1 MKFRPVG
8 ADLLHADGQTDRQ
21 LAVAFRS
28 SANAPK
34 NILFI
39 CLKHFKSIYWSLKCA
54 WNLNLRHVSLQI
66 VALYRSKLLT
76 NHEF

>member
-39 CLKHFKSIYWSLKCA
+39 CLKHFKSIY
-54 WNLNLRHVSLQI
+54 
-66 VALYRSKLLT
+66 
-76 NHEF
+76 